1 MRAISADRLL
11 CSKVWITINRGREVF
26 SKGSMSMV
34 GRDNNLSFWLGNWT
48 KRRPIRKLIQGH
60 LTQEAALCEVKD
72 VMVDTSWDW
81 SKIPFNLPKDIKLM
95 IQATP
100 ISMTGRGSD
109 RLAWVDNPKG
119 NFDLKR
125 AYNIVGGTAPS
136 QTFTASWIWK
146 SKTLPRIKTFLW
158 RYAHE
163 SIGVK
168 HCLGRRGV
176 VNDDICPI
184 CRRDPETIL
193 HALRDC
199 SRFKAV

>member
-184 CRRDPETIL
+184 C
-193 HALRDC
+193 
-199 SRFKAV
+199 